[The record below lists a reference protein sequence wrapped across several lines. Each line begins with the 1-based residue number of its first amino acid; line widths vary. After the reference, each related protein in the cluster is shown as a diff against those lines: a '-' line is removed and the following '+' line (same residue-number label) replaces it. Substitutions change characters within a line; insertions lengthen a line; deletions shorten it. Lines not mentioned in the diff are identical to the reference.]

1 MKFLFKSFLISI
13 SLITPSVYAE
23 KFHCRITDVTD
34 YETEEKVSGF
44 FLNKEFLFE
53 SAGETDIFHY
63 GEVDYLSGY
72 EGALNL
78 GTGKREKPSI
88 VISKLD
94 GKFFDMF
101 LYSKHYKYYLPKG
114 ASVAGFC
121 KER

>member
-1 MKFLFKSFLISI
+1 VKFLFKSFLISI

-34 YETEEKVSGF
+34 YETKEKVSDF
-44 FLNKEFLFE
+44 FLNEEFLFE

-63 GEVDYLSGY
+63 GEVDYLSSY

>member
-1 MKFLFKSFLISI
+1 VKFLFKSFLISI

-34 YETEEKVSGF
+34 YETKEKVSDF
-44 FLNKEFLFE
+44 FLNEEFLFE
-53 SAGETDIFHY
+53 SAGETDIFHH
-63 GEVDYLSGY
+63 GEVDYLSSY

-78 GTGKREKPSI
+78 GTGKREKPFI

-101 LYSKHYKYYLPKG
+101 LYSKQYKYYLPKG

>member
-23 KFHCRITDVTD
+23 EFHCRITDVTD
-34 YETEEKVSGF
+34 YETKEKVSD
-44 FLNKEFLFE
+44 FLLNEEFLFE

-63 GEVDYLSGY
+63 GEVDYLSSY

-101 LYSKHYKYYLPKG
+101 LYYKHYEHYLPKG

>member
-1 MKFLFKSFLISI
+1 MKFGFILIASLMI
-13 SLITPSVYAE
+13 SSLHAE
-23 KFHCRITDVTD
+23 EFHCRITDVSD
-34 YETEEKVSGF
+34 YETKEKVSDF
-44 FLNKEFLFE
+44 LLNKEFLFE

-101 LYSKHYKYYLPKG
+101 LYSKSYKYSLPKG